1 MILIFM
7 LNKLSRSD
15 RVDKVQETEA
25 FLTIKDHHEI
35 FPHTVSFRLINPSK
49 SDTKKISKSLL
60 NTINKNILKQ
70 ANGKK
75 QRK

>member
-1 MILIFM
+1 M
-7 LNKLSRSD
+7 LNKLPRSD

-25 FLTIKDHHEI
+25 SLTIRDHHEI
-35 FPHTVSFRLINPSK
+35 FPHTISFRLINSSK

-75 QRK
+75 QRN

>member
-7 LNKLSRSD
+7 LNKLPRSD

-25 FLTIKDHHEI
+25 FLTIRDHHEI
-35 FPHTVSFRLINPSK
+35 FTHTISFRLINPSK